1 MKNAQWETMLPDMRM
16 LRFLFVFVLLGA
28 GARLAIGA
36 ESTPLTVFAASSL
49 TEVMQ
54 KITLAYETESG
65 NKVRLSFAASSVL
78 ARQIE
83 SGAPVDV
90 FVSADQDW
98 MDYLV
103 QHNLMDPTSRR
114 NIVGNSLV
122 LIAPADSKLAKV
134 NLVKGVNLLRLLG
147 SKGRLATGDPQTV
160 PAGRYAR
167 LALTSLGAWSSVA
180 SHIVPADNV
189 RTALNF
195 VARGEAPLGIVYF
208 SDALADKRVRI
219 LATFPQDSHGR
230 IEYPAA
236 ATSRSGPNARA
247 FVTFLSGTNARKM
260 FEQAG
265 FKAIAQGPSLS
276 TDR

>member
-1 MKNAQWETMLPDMRM
+1 MRI
-16 LRFLFVFVLLGA
+16 LRFLVVVFFLGTA
-28 GARLAIGA
+28 HRAHCA

-54 KITLAYETESG
+54 KVALAFETETG
-65 NKVRLSFAASSVL
+65 TNVRLSFAASSVL

-83 SGAPVDV
+83 SGAPVDA

-98 MDYLV
+98 MDYLIL
-103 QHNLMDPTSRR
+103 HNLMDAGSRR
-114 NIVGNSLV
+114 NIVANSLV
-122 LIAPADSKLAKV
+122 LIAPTESKLAQV
-134 NLVKGVNLLRLLG
+134 HLVQGVNLLRLLG
-147 SKGRLATGDPQTV
+147 RKGHLATGEPQSV

-167 LALTSLGAWSSVA
+167 LALTSLGLWSSVE
-180 SHIVPADNV
+180 SRIVPADNV

-195 VARGEAPLGIVYF
+195 VARGEAQLGIVF
-208 SDALADKRVRI
+208 LTDALADKRVRI

-236 ATSRSGPNARA
+236 ATRRGNPQARA
-247 FVTFLSGTNARKM
+247 FVTFLTGSKARKL
-260 FEQAG
+260 FAVAG
-265 FKAIAQGPSLS
+265 FKPPAHETSVS